1 MDATMDLYDR
11 IIDKTLPVRRIY
23 ITVNH
28 VEEESNS
35 LDSQP
40 L

>member
-1 MDATMDLYDR
+1 MDLYDR
-11 IIDKTLPVRRIY
+11 IIDKPLPVRRIY

-28 VEEESNS
+28 VVVESNR